1 MSNQNV
7 RVKVRIHGLVEEIRD
22 KSNPWRR
29 PGKSGTQ
36 MKVITEIPV
45 FEIPLDDWN
54 QRLSDAAE
62 ALQYGNDLD
71 NDKPPVAVTY
81 PATGVT
87 HVLADLWGVVWL
99 PQLLAT
105 VVTFEYGT
113 TLALGSTANTA
124 ESPTAVAG
132 PTSISATLA
141 GLTTGTKYYYRIK
154 AVNATKTVYGQ
165 ILSFTTNHHD
175 PHP

>member
-87 HVLADLWGVVWL
+87 HVLA
-99 PQLLAT
+99 
-105 VVTFEYGT
+105 
-113 TLALGSTANTA
+113 LGSTANTA